1 MKKGW
6 NIWPLLGIL
15 VFMACE
21 QSYTPKPRG
30 YFNIQFP
37 ERKYRAF
44 DTPGYPYTF
53 EYPVYA
59 DIVKDTTF
67 FGEKPENPYWININF
82 PSLNGRI
89 YVSYKQIGAQNNNLE
104 KLVNDAFKMTYKHT
118 YKADY
123 IEEKNIRNAHGVSGL
138 FYEVGGNAASAKQ
151 FFATDSTRHFL
162 RGALYFDATPN
173 ADSLAPVHR
182 FLQEDMLHLVETL
195 RWR

>member
-37 ERKYRAF
+37 ERKYRTF
-44 DTPGYPYTF
+44 DMPGYPYTF

-123 IEEKNIRNAHGVSGL
+123 IEEKNIHNAHGVGGL